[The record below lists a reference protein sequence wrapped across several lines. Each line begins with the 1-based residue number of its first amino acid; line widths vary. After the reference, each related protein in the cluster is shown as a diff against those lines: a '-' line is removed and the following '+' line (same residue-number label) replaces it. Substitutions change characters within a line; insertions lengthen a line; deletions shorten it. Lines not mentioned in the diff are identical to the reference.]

1 MKPLTWRSEVIIR
14 ILTLIG
20 LIVSDDEAISKE
32 LTALRNHITY
42 GPREK

>member
-1 MKPLTWRSEVIIR
+1 MQALTWRSEVIIR
-14 ILTLIG
+14 ILTMIA

-42 GPREK
+42 GPRER